1 MKLRGIPELE
11 ADFLYF
17 ISNSIPS
24 IYIDF
29 LCQCV
34 SRSKILNRL
43 IKHDKVIHLNE
54 KSFLCSIL
62 VKDKS
67 HPPYSDSVLF
77 SFHVVRIQPT
87 YWTLFLLCHTMEHL
101 AWPSAM
107 IRGTMSYNCSTRG
120 WFPLSKINTSSRNMF
135 SLHCIGQSRVGLR
148 RNFRPNIYIKIFSN
162 RLML

>member
-17 ISNSIPS
+17 ISNSIAL
-24 IYIDF
+24 IYVDF
-29 LCQCV
+29 LCQFV

-43 IKHDKVIHLNE
+43 IKLDKVINE
-54 KSFLCSIL
+54 GNKESFQCSIL

-107 IRGTMSYNCSTRG
+107 IRGTMSYNCSMRG

-135 SLHCIGQSRVGLR
+135 SLTLVSC
-148 RNFRPNIYIKIFSN
+148 
-162 RLML
+162 RLGWDIILDLTFI